1 MHWLIR
7 QNIVKAL
14 EYIQEMRTIR
24 KIIKGISFVLAIP
37 IIYLVV
43 SLVLTL
49 ITVNNTDTEVE
60 NTETIYLSTNGVHL
74 NIILEKKDLHKSLM
88 KGLVYFPSDK
98 FFSFGWGDEV
108 FYLNTPSWS
117 DLKIRTA
124 FNAVFLKG
132 PSLIHLTRYRSTQT
146 NWIEIKINRS
156 ELSKI
161 NELILQSFSTD
172 ENGDKML
179 LKGKGYSNNDDFYK
193 AEGSYSCFKT
203 CNSWVNTIFKKSGL
217 KSCLWTPFDFG
228 LINKYK

>member
-1 MHWLIR
+1 M
-7 QNIVKAL
+7 K
-14 EYIQEMRTIR
+14 TIK
-24 KIIKGISFVLAIP
+24 KIFKWISFVLAIP

-43 SLVLTL
+43 SLILTL
-49 ITVNNTDTEVE
+49 ITVNITDTEVE
-60 NTETIYLSTNGVHL
+60 NTEAIYLCTNGVHL
-74 NIILEKKDLHKSLM
+74 NIILEKKDLHKSLI
-88 KGLVYFPSDK
+88 KGLVYSPSDN

-117 DLKIRTA
+117 DITFRNA

-132 PSLIHLTRYRSTQT
+132 PSLIHLNRYRSIQPD
-146 NWIEIKINRS
+146 WVEIEISKI
-156 ELSKI
+156 ELNKI
-161 NELILQSFSTD
+161 NELVLQTFSID
-172 ENGDKML
+172 ANGEKML

-193 AEGSYSCFKT
+193 AKRSYSCFRT